1 MYIDGVQYSKHRK
14 LRGGLYFMEKKLVF
28 FGVSIILLTIAF
40 SGCQEEA
47 TSVKKTF
54 ENISFDSDILE
65 LVNGSLDISQDKE
78 IITRVEVTLYF
89 KNLLNEDINL
99 EYVVEFCDKN
109 DNVLFEKPY
118 EIKNFPAGYT
128 EISPDIFSYHG
139 ENVAEFDHVNVRVLN
154 YEVIE

>member
-1 MYIDGVQYSKHRK
+1 
-14 LRGGLYFMEKKLVF
+14 MEKKLVF
-28 FGVSIILLTIAF
+28 LGVGIILVTIAF

-47 TSVKKTF
+47 TSVEKTI

-65 LVNGSLDISQDKE
+65 LVNGSLDITKDKE

-89 KNLLNEDINL
+89 KNLLDEDINV

-109 DNVLFEKPY
+109 DNVLYDKPY
-118 EIKNFPAGYT
+118 EIKNFPAEYT
-128 EISPDIFSYHG
+128 EMSPDIFLYHG
-139 ENVAEFDHVNVRVLN
+139 ENVADFDHVNIRVIS

>member
-1 MYIDGVQYSKHRK
+1 
-14 LRGGLYFMEKKLVF
+14 MEKKLVF
-28 FGVSIILLTIAF
+28 LGVGIILVTIAF

-47 TSVKKTF
+47 TSIEKTI

-65 LVNGSLDISQDKE
+65 LVNGSLGITKDKE

-89 KNLLNEDINL
+89 KNLLDEDINV

-109 DNVLFEKPY
+109 DNVLYDKPY
-118 EIKNFPAGYT
+118 EIKNFPAEYT
-128 EISPDIFSYHG
+128 EMSPDIFLYHG
-139 ENVAEFDHVNVRVLN
+139 ENVADFDHVNIRVLS

>member
-1 MYIDGVQYSKHRK
+1 
-14 LRGGLYFMEKKLVF
+14 MEKKFLF
-28 FGVSIILLTIAF
+28 LGVSIILLTIAF

-54 ENISFDSDILE
+54 DKISFDSDILE
-65 LVNGSLDISQDKE
+65 IVNGSLDITEDKE

-89 KNLLNEDINL
+89 KNLLNKDINL

-118 EIKNFPAGYT
+118 EIINFPAEYT
-128 EISPDIFSYHG
+128 EISPDIFSYNG
-139 ENVAEFDHVNVRVLN
+139 ENVADFDYVNVRVLS